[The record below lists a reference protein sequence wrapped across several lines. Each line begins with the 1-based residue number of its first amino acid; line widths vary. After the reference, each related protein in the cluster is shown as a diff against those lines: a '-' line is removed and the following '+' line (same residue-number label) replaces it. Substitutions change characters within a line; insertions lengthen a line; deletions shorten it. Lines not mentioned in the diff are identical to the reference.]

1 MFLHMAEAGIY
12 QSDLIPD
19 RSRWVALSYVI
30 QDYVDAMKRAQQ
42 LIGSE
47 SAISDINRRL
57 GIKVDQIPVVMGDVQ
72 RIDTNGLEAGKP
84 NYPAFGLDSSV
95 CDYLHLNP
103 ENDQLEFFW
112 TLGVFNDQVIG
123 PVPVL
128 FLVSR
133 LGFDTRCVALVWFL
147 AKERQRDYFGYLLQ
161 NRFLNEST
169 ERGMEGGLATIYQT
183 CFIVDGHSGGLD
195 ILAGSYV
202 TPWKLWDTLSMS
214 VFHNV
219 VAKSFVDTAM
229 PWPYP
234 IDMSPDGIF
243 GSPSASSTPTW
254 Y

>member
-1 MFLHMAEAGIY
+1 
-12 QSDLIPD
+12 
-19 RSRWVALSYVI
+19 
-30 QDYVDAMKRAQQ
+30 
-42 LIGSE
+42 
-47 SAISDINRRL
+47 
-57 GIKVDQIPVVMGDVQ
+57 
-72 RIDTNGLEAGKP
+72 
-84 NYPAFGLDSSV
+84 V
-95 CDYLHLNP
+95 CDYLHLKP
-103 ENDQLEFFW
+103 ENNQLEFCW

-133 LGFDTRCVALVWFL
+133 LGSDTRCVALVWCF